1 MKKLLVLL
9 FVFVLVAAA
18 LPIIGN
24 KLISSALDEKIE
36 LLHDNGI
43 DVQNTRVD
51 SSYLQTKRHYEFLLQ
66 DSEKFFVYLNQSS
79 HGEIPSYVQDVI
91 DGVLLGADVS
101 YSNVPFINNIVVDIY
116 PIKLSSKTM
125 DTLKESDQNFYDFV
139 SAFLAKKGIL
149 YNLQYDMI
157 SEDFSGYVKD
167 INESYIEND
176 GTNLKF
182 SLFGMSYEGSG
193 NLIAPNIL
201 SSQMQNIS
209 IEAIKDTFE
218 MKFNLSDLNTESEF
232 ASKSKYASAVTLGNF
247 DLSMKG
253 DDNVSMSAKDV
264 QVSMSADTQDTF
276 AQIYAKSSFA
286 QMQVNASALNAS
298 MEGFNYDVSI
308 VDLDKDALEELQ
320 DILAET
326 KTSQSE
332 TLELKMKES
341 FITLLSRGVTL
352 NIDDLSFQKLILDKT
367 QDLKGISVHSQI
379 TFKEDP
385 ALANKL
391 LYTPALLAQNLD
403 TDIKLKISKEIFNKL
418 NETTPVAA
426 LVMQYAKEEANNL
439 VFEIIMHDGELM
451 VNGRDIKR

>member
-1 MKKLLVLL
+1 
-9 FVFVLVAAA
+9 
-18 LPIIGN
+18 
-24 KLISSALDEKIE
+24 
-36 LLHDNGI
+36 
-43 DVQNTRVD
+43 
-51 SSYLQTKRHYEFLLQ
+51 
-66 DSEKFFVYLNQSS
+66 
-79 HGEIPSYVQDVI
+79 
-91 DGVLLGADVS
+91 
-101 YSNVPFINNIVVDIY
+101 VPFINNIVVDIY

-209 IEAIKDTFE
+209 IEALKDTFE
-218 MKFNLSDLNTESEF
+218 MKFNLSNLNTESEF
-232 ASKSKYASAVTLGNF
+232 ASKSKYASTVTLGGF

-352 NIDDLSFQKLILDKT
+352 NIDDLSFKKLILDKT

-451 VNGRDIKR
+451 VNGRDIRR

>member
-209 IEAIKDTFE
+209 IEA
-218 MKFNLSDLNTESEF
+218 
-232 ASKSKYASAVTLGNF
+232 
-247 DLSMKG
+247 
-253 DDNVSMSAKDV
+253 
-264 QVSMSADTQDTF
+264 
-276 AQIYAKSSFA
+276 
-286 QMQVNASALNAS
+286 
-298 MEGFNYDVSI
+298 
-308 VDLDKDALEELQ
+308 
-320 DILAET
+320 
-326 KTSQSE
+326 
-332 TLELKMKES
+332 LK
-341 FITLLSRGVTL
+341 
-352 NIDDLSFQKLILDKT
+352 
-367 QDLKGISVHSQI
+367 
-379 TFKEDP
+379 
-385 ALANKL
+385 
-391 LYTPALLAQNLD
+391 
-403 TDIKLKISKEIFNKL
+403 
-418 NETTPVAA
+418 
-426 LVMQYAKEEANNL
+426 
-439 VFEIIMHDGELM
+439 
-451 VNGRDIKR
+451 